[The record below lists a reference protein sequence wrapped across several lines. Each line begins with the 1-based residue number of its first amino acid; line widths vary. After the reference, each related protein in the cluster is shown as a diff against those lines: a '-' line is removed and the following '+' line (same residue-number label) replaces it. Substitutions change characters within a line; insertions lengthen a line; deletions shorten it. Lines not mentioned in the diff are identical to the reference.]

1 MDNKNWNA
9 NEFFGARELNPDD
22 LDGIA
27 GGVTLEDLTPEEQ
40 EYYRELYE
48 ASKNCSSADWETKE
62 ELWNRV
68 YAFMDEMIRK
78 YGNCKF

>member
-1 MDNKNWNA
+1 MDNKKWNA
-9 NEFFGARELNPDD
+9 DEFFGARELNPDD

-40 EYYRELYE
+40 EYYKELYE
-48 ASKNCSSADWETKE
+48 ASKNCSSADWETKK

-68 YAFMDEMIRK
+68 CAFMDEMIRK